1 MKNKI
6 NLIIKHFN
14 NLELFSSILSFV
26 FVFFIYIIFFS
37 VNYKNFIIL
46 LIIEVIIEEYK
57 ILGI

>member
-14 NLELFSSILSFV
+14 NLQLFSNILYFA
-26 FVFFIYIIFFS
+26 FFNSNIFFS
-37 VNYKNFIIL
+37 VKDKNFIIL
-46 LIIEVIIEEYK
+46 LIKEVIREEYK